1 MKRLLA
7 AAFVGG
13 VMLVSPWSAAA
24 APSAAPAISAQP
36 DMALVEEATD
46 VGTFTAAATG
56 APAPTVRW
64 QVASDRNGP
73 WVDLTGN
80 ATETS
85 TTLSVTASA
94 SNLGD
99 AYRAVF
105 TNSAGSAISRPAKLV
120 SRMDWMRDLG
130 SDIANVPLNE
140 LTIPGMHDM
149 GTYGITNDSGDSLDD
164 QLPPCPLFICGSLYV
179 SFARAQDP
187 TKDAAEALTDGIR
200 YFDLRICGHQN
211 GEPDEPSNWG
221 DFTQAPVACHG
232 LEAGDLS
239 DILSQTRAFVLAH
252 PTEVVILDFNHEFQ
266 LNLDDLAQQIES
278 AFALPGGGSL
288 LIPPQTCDLEDPTPG
303 ECANHLTLGQIWS
316 GHMGNVIVNFENDGA
331 PGSTQLYP
339 NDDTQMLGQSFG
351 IQPET
356 NLAFYAAFPAL
367 WGALD
372 SVPATSHFC
381 TVGGATTSC
390 FGNDASPS
398 IVLPAVL
405 NTLST
410 RSSFSDWR
418 HLFVQFLQT
427 TPDGDYIA
435 NNLGG
440 SLHDMAVGDGGSN
453 AIIGPALFSCV
464 TGVGDCFAQYRPENM
479 NILAINFYNHTD
491 LTTLHALT
499 PTEVSDC
506 YEDNGPCDL
515 TTAEQNTISCFS
527 SSDLPPVISCTYT
540 DPLTFDFIDQVIR
553 FNEYARTAPMVN
565 LSTSLAPASTGW
577 YNATTLGG
585 VGKSLGFGVGAS
597 DYRYP
602 TGLTALSCL
611 DGSTPLAI
619 APTVPTSA
627 TTAGGAGSL
636 SDGIHQV
643 SCQAADGADQGFN
656 QSGNTGAGPGSNATA
671 SFQIDTHPPT
681 ITYTGNVGTY
691 GILVPVAITCTAADA
706 LSGVASTTCANAS
719 APAWSLGAGQHTLS
733 ATAIDKAGNTGSGST
748 SFTVTV
754 SAADLCTLTRQFVQ
768 GSTLYNGQSFF
779 AKAVLTLLA
788 GEDCAELGAIASERS
803 LKQTLVSTYKQGVQS
818 LARSGWLTSSQAS
831 VLTGLSGA
839 L

>member
-7 AAFVGG
+7 AAFVTCL
-13 VMLVSPWSAAA
+13 VLVSPWSAAA
-24 APSAAPAISAQP
+24 APAVAPTISAQP
-36 DMALVEEATD
+36 DMGLVEEATD
-46 VGTFTAAATG
+46 VATFTAAANG
-56 APAPTVRW
+56 SPAPTVRW
-64 QVASDRNGP
+64 QVATDRNGP
-73 WVDLTGN
+73 WSDLTGN
-80 ATETS
+80 ATETT

-94 SNLGD
+94 SNFGD

-105 TNSAGSAISRPAKLV
+105 TNSAGTAISRPAKLV

-149 GTYGITNDSGDSLDD
+149 GTYGITNNSGDSLDD
-164 QLPPCPLFICGSLYV
+164 QLPPCPLFLCDSLYV

-200 YFDLRICGHQN
+200 YFDLRICGHDQN
-211 GEPDEPSNWG
+211 GEAEEPSNWA
-221 DFTQAPVACHG
+221 DFTQAPVTCHG
-232 LEAGDLS
+232 LEAGQLS
-239 DILSQTRAFVLAH
+239 DILSQTRAFVVAH
-252 PTEVVILDFNHEFQ
+252 PTEVVVLDFNHEFQ
-266 LNLDDLAQQIES
+266 LDLDDLAQQIES
-278 AFALPGGGSL
+278 AFALPGGGSM
-288 LIPPQTCDLEDPTPG
+288 LIPPQTCDLADPTPG

-316 GHMGNVIVNFENDGA
+316 QHMGNVIVNFENDGA

-339 NDDTQMLGQSFG
+339 NDATHAYN

-356 NLAFYAAFPAL
+356 NLAFYAAFPNF

-372 SVPATSHFC
+372 GVPAASHFC

-390 FGNDASPS
+390 FGNDASVGV
-398 IVLPAVL
+398 VLPAVL

-427 TPDGDYIA
+427 TPDGGYIA
-435 NNLGG
+435 NNLDG

-453 AIIGPALFSCV
+453 AVLGPALFNCT
-464 TGVGDCFAQYRPENM
+464 TGVGDCFAQYRPENV
-479 NILAINFYNHTD
+479 NILAINFYQHTD
-491 LTTLHALT
+491 LTTLSTMT

-515 TTAEQNTISCFS
+515 TQAEQNTISCTS
-527 SSDLPPVISCTYT
+527 SGFPVLISCTYT

-553 FNEYARTAPMVN
+553 FDEYARTAPVVN
-565 LSTSLAPASTGW
+565 LSTSLAPAATGW

-585 VGKSLGFGVGAS
+585 VGKPLGFGVGAS

-611 DGSTPLAI
+611 DGSTPLTI
-619 APTVPTSA
+619 APTVPTTA

-643 SCQAADGADQGFN
+643 SCQATDGANQGFT
-656 QSGNTGAGPGSNATA
+656 QSGNAGAGPGSNAA
-671 SFQIDTHPPT
+671 AVFQIDTHPPT
-681 ITYTGNVGTY
+681 VTYAGNGGTY
-691 GILVPVAITCTAADA
+691 GILAPVAITCTAADA
-706 LSGVASTTCANAS
+706 VSGVASTTCANAS
-719 APAWSLGAGQHTLS
+719 APAWSFGAGQHTLS
-733 ATAIDKAGNTGSGST
+733 ATATDKAGNTGNGST

-768 GSTLYNGQSFF
+768 GSSAYSAQSFLI
-779 AKAVLTLLA
+779 KALLTTIVA
-788 GEDCAELGAIASERS
+788 EDCAELTSIAAEKS
-803 LKQTLVSTYKQGVQS
+803 LKQVLVSAYKQGVQS
-818 LARSGWLTSSQAS
+818 LNKSGWLTSAQAS

>member
-7 AAFVGG
+7 VVFAGG

-24 APSAAPAISAQP
+24 GPAVAPTITAQP
-36 DMALVEEATD
+36 DMALVEEVTD
-46 VGTFTAAATG
+46 VGNFTAAATG
-56 APAPTVRW
+56 SPAPTVRW
-64 QVASDRNGP
+64 QVATDRNGP
-73 WVDLTGN
+73 WADLTGN

-85 TTLSVTASA
+85 ATLSVTASA
-94 SNLGD
+94 GNLGD

-105 TNSAGSAISRPAKLV
+105 TNSAGTAISRPAKLV

-149 GTYGITNDSGDSLDD
+149 GTYGITNNSGDSLDD
-164 QLPPCPLFICGSLYV
+164 QLPPCPLFLCDSLFV

-187 TKDAAEALTDGIR
+187 TKTAAEALTDGIR
-200 YFDLRICGHQN
+200 YFDLRICGHDQN
-211 GEPDEPSNWG
+211 GEPDVPANWP

-232 LEAGDLS
+232 LEAGALS

-252 PTEVVILDFNHEFQ
+252 PTEVVVLDFNHEFQ
-266 LNLDDLAQQIES
+266 LDLDDLAQQIES

-288 LIPPQTCDLEDPTPG
+288 LIPPQTCDFADPTPG

-316 GHMGNVIVNFENDGA
+316 QHMGNVIVNFENDGA
-331 PGSTQLYP
+331 PGSTQLSPISPYP
-339 NDDTQMLGQSFG
+339 SFN

-356 NLAFYAAFPAL
+356 NLAFYAEFSNF

-372 SVPATSHFC
+372 GVPAASHFC

-390 FGNDASPS
+390 FGNDASVGV
-398 IVLPAVL
+398 VLPAVL

-435 NNLGG
+435 NNLDG
-440 SLHDMAVGDGGSN
+440 SLHDMAIGNDGGSN
-453 AIIGPALFSCV
+453 AVIGPALFDCA
-464 TGVGDCFAQYRPENM
+464 TGVGDCFAQYRPENV
-479 NILAINFYNHTD
+479 NILAINFYGETN
-491 LTTLHALT
+491 LTTLHPLT
-499 PTEVSDC
+499 QAEVSDC
-506 YEDNGPCDL
+506 YYDDGPCDL
-515 TTAEQNTISCFS
+515 TEAEQSTISCTFS
-527 SSDLPPVISCTYT
+527 GLPVVTSCTYT
-540 DPLTFDFIDQVIR
+540 DPLSFDFIDQVIR
-553 FNEYARTAPMVN
+553 FDEYARTAPVVD
-565 LSTSLAPASTGW
+565 LSASLAPASTGW
-577 YNATTLGG
+577 YNAATLGG
-585 VGKSLGFGVGAS
+585 VGKTLGFGVGAS

-611 DGSTPLAI
+611 DGGTPLAI
-619 APTVPTSA
+619 GPTVPTTA
-627 TTAGGAGSL
+627 TSAGGGGSL
-636 SDGIHQV
+636 SDGVHQV
-643 SCQAADGADQGFN
+643 SCQASDGADQGFS
-656 QSGNTGAGPGSNATA
+656 QSGNTGAGPGSNAA
-671 SFQIDTHPPT
+671 AVFEIDTHPPT
-681 ITYTGNVGTY
+681 VTYTGNLGTY

-706 LSGVASTTCANAS
+706 LSGVATTTCANAS
-719 APAWSLGAGQHTLS
+719 APAWSLGAGKHTLS
-733 ATAIDKAGNTGSGST
+733 ATATDKAGNTGSGTT

-768 GSTLYNGQSFF
+768 GSAAYSAQPFF
-779 AKAVLTLLA
+779 IRGVLTTLVA
-788 GEDCAELGAIASERS
+788 EDCAELTSIAAEKT
-803 LKQTLVSTYKQGVQS
+803 LKQALLSAYNQGVHS
-818 LARSGWLTSSQAS
+818 LALSGWLTAYQAS